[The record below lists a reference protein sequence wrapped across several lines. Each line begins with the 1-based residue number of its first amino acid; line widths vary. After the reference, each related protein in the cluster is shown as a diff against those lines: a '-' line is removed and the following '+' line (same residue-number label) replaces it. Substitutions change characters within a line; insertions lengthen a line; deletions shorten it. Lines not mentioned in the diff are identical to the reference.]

1 MLDPSNDVNTFQVEN
16 NFFCKIWTKLTKD
29 PCILELDSNG
39 LQLDLKYIILQQ
51 GSGSHPLSVKE
62 TKIIS
67 LEIQCQK
74 KKNNIYPC

>member
-16 NFFCKIWTKLTKD
+16 KIQD
-29 PCILELDSNG
+29 PYILELDSNG

-74 KKNNIYPC
+74 NKNNIYPC